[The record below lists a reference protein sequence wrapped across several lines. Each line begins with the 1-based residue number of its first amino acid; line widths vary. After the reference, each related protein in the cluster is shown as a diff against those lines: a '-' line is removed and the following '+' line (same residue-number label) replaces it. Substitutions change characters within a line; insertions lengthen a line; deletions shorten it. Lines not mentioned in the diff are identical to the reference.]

1 MLSMRRAL
9 SLTAAS
15 NGLMRRCLLRWQD
28 ERLFPTFC
36 VLRHLCHGFS
46 SNERILLANSKPLSF
61 SALIL
66 AQHKNDLTESSNSSG
81 GGTDKA
87 FYDKVF

>member
-61 SALIL
+61 NALIL
-66 AQHKNDLTESSNSSG
+66 GPAQERLERAKLKRWGHR
-81 GGTDKA
+81 
-87 FYDKVF
+87 